1 MQKMDE
7 VIIKKTGQV
16 NLKLI
21 RIIYYIL
28 GIFEVLFS
36 FRLIFKLLGANPE
49 NTIVSTIYSVSKP
62 LLSPFTGIFRSVTTE
77 GIESTQSVLELTTI
91 IAMVIYA
98 VVAWSIVKLIQIN
111 RDPPLIRLRSNRGRK

>member
-1 MQKMDE
+1 MDE
-7 VIIKKTGQV
+7 VIVKKTGQV

-111 RDPPLIRLRSNRGRK
+111 GDPPLVRLRTNRDSK

>member
-7 VIIKKTGQV
+7 VIVKKTGQV
-16 NLKLI
+16 KLKLI

-111 RDPPLIRLRSNRGRK
+111 GDPPLIRLRTNRDSK